1 MGSFVRQHPASLL
14 FSIALHTAIAS
25 MFVLGFEFSGS
36 PRAMAPPQTA
46 IQARVVDSAA
56 IEREVQRL
64 AEAERAKIA
73 QAEREEREARDA
85 ADAARR
91 EREREQQRLADVQRE
106 RETAERVEQ
115 QRQEQLRV
123 QREKEAADQRAREV
137 AAEKETQRLAELQR
151 EREAEERRQAEAE
164 RQRRAEEER
173 RRLQAE
179 AEARK
184 QAELEAEL
192 SRALAAENDRRR
204 AEEAG
209 LLDQYLR
216 AIQSQI
222 ERNWIAPPT
231 ARPGLVCVINVT
243 QIPSGDVVGVGFGSC
258 NGDEAV
264 KRSIEA
270 AVLRASPLPRPPVP
284 ALFNRSLE
292 VTFRPEV

>member
-25 MFVLGFEFSGS
+25 LFVLGFEFSGG
-36 PRAMAPPQTA
+36 PRAMPSPQAA
-46 IQARVVDSAA
+46 IQAHVVDTAA
-56 IEREVQRL
+56 IERERQRL
-64 AEAERAKIA
+64 AEIERAA
-73 QAEREEREARDA
+73 LEA

-91 EREREQQRLADVQRE
+91 EREREQQRLAEAERQRE
-106 RETAERVEQ
+106 EAERNEQ

-123 QREKEAADQRAREV
+123 EREKAAADQRQRDAD
-137 AAEKETQRLAELQR
+137 AEKERQRQAELQR
-151 EREAEERRQAEAE
+151 EREAEERRVAEAE

-192 SRALAAENDRRR
+192 SRALAAENDRRE

-284 ALFNRSLE
+284 SLFNRSLE